1 MTKKNFQQWLI
12 AGALLAASAT
22 FVAPRAAHTGEKITL
37 RLAYTSDS
45 NGYIDPCG

>member
-1 MTKKNFQQWLI
+1 MKSKILLQWFA
-12 AGALLAASAT
+12 AGALVCAFAQGETAA
-22 FVAPRAAHTGEKITL
+22 GEKITL